1 MADKFR
7 VGITSDF
14 LNAEGKVGIGDIGLG
29 LLDADPRIEYEFFTP
44 NQPEVTSDQIR
55 DYDGIIALGGRYG
68 RATFAGVERLTVLG
82 RFGVGYDNVD
92 TQACTDANV
101 MLFIT
106 PEGVRR
112 PVASAI
118 IGLILAL
125 SLRMFPRHEYTRRG
139 DAERARQMIGTGL
152 VGRTLAS
159 VGCGNIA
166 REMFRLAA
174 PFEMRHLASDPYVRP
189 EDVAALGVTL
199 VDLDTLLGEADFLC
213 INCPLQPSTRKLIG
227 AKQIALMKPTAYL
240 INTARGGIVDTE
252 ALVQALREGRLAG
265 AGLDVTDPEPLPPD
279 HALFTFENVIVT
291 SHRLVWTD
299 QLVSSLGRADM
310 QGMIKVSRGE
320 VPPNVVNREVL
331 EKEGLRL
338 KLERYRRLAEA
349 AR

>member
-1 MADKFR
+1 MTDKFR

-29 LLDADPRIEYEFFTP
+29 LLDADPLIEYEFFTP
-44 NQPEVTSDQIR
+44 KQPEVTPDQIQR
-55 DYDGIIALGGRYG
+55 YDGIIAMGGRYT
-68 RATFAGVERLTVLG
+68 RATFVGIERLTVLG

-112 PVASAI
+112 PVASSI

-139 DAERARQMIGTGL
+139 NAAQVRQMIGTGL

-174 PFEMRHLASDPYVRP
+174 PFEMRHLASDPYVRS
-189 EDVAALGVTL
+189 EDVAALGVKL

-213 INCPLQPSTRKLIG
+213 INCPLQPSTYKLIG
-227 AKQIALMKPTAYL
+227 AKQFALMKPTAYL
-240 INTARGGIVDTE
+240 INTARGGIVDTD
-252 ALVQALREGRLAG
+252 ALVQALRDGRLAG

-279 HALFTFENVIVT
+279 HELFTFENVIVT
-291 SHRLVWTD
+291 SHRLAWTD
-299 QLVSSLGRADM
+299 QLVSSLGHTDM
-310 QGMIKVSRGE
+310 QGMIKVAHGE
-320 VPPNVVNREVL
+320 VPPHVVNTEVL
-331 EKEGLRL
+331 QKEGLRR
-338 KLERYRRLAEA
+338 KLERYRQRAKGS
-349 AR
+349 